1 MSYTEQ
7 HTGKLKKLN
16 LKDYQAKM
24 EFLISKDTSGLYEDG
39 MTLGVLF
46 NNLKYKT
53 DEIEKYHLI
62 DGELYKLVECK
73 EFEYSDYLSV
83 FNKNSDGT
91 IDFTVRFYNGDTYLD
106 EMIEEGISELNKK

>member
-24 EFLISKDTSGLYEDG
+24 EFLISKDIFDLYENG

-46 NNLKYKT
+46 NKLKYKT
-53 DEIEKYHLI
+53 DEIEKYYLV
-62 DGELYKLVECK
+62 DGDLYELVECK
-73 EFEYSDYLSV
+73 EFEDSDYLSI

-91 IDFTVRFYNGDTYLD
+91 IDFTVRFYNGGTCLD